1 MKSKIDNKEV
11 ELINKNERL
20 QKEHTV
26 EKESLY
32 ARIEQQMTKISKLDK
47 EKSGLA
53 GLKDQL

>member
-32 ARIEQQMTKISKLDK
+32 ARIE
-47 EKSGLA
+47 
-53 GLKDQL
+53 

>member
-20 QKEHTV
+20 QKEHNI

-53 GLKDQL
+53 GFKEQL

>member
-53 GLKDQL
+53 GFKEQL